1 MVLKEMI
8 LLSKVIYFR
17 NKYLVDLEASI
28 NKFISDKDVINVS
41 FAVMQ
46 QGYES
51 EYLAIVAYKE

>member
-8 LLSKVIYFR
+8 LLSKVIDFR

-41 FAVMQ
+41 FLLCSKDMNV
-46 QGYES
+46 S
-51 EYLAIVAYKE
+51 IWLL